1 MVWFFLWII
10 FTDPLYADI
19 SVLEAKAAF
28 LEKRNTDLS
37 ALMKN
42 SSQSLLEPYF
52 LYWDALLRLPS
63 IDLSEARLVWQ
74 HLDESP
80 LANVF
85 AAKWLEEMAKTG
97 RAQEFLGFYP
107 NLSQPSFRFQCY
119 EQKAKKAL
127 GLPLDETKIRQIWE
141 TPKALGAT
149 CLGLFNQLQNDAHLS
164 EDQILKRVRLLL
176 FAGQINAVKESI
188 SLLPEGVSFVQ
199 KLERAHKTPQALL
212 GSSTG
217 PFNSL
222 DKLLVLYA
230 MQRLSIRDFS
240 AAEAA
245 FKQFAHYYTR
255 EDQDVMIRTFA
266 VNLAKDHDP
275 EALLWFEKAVGLGD
289 EDRAWQARQ
298 ALRIGDWKT
307 VALAIDRM
315 SPEKQPSW
323 RYWRAKAAMAL
334 GDPILAHR
342 LFAEAIEDEGFY
354 GFLAAEEIGDTP
366 KKIYWSA
373 KNLDFQL
380 PQSAQRAFLLY
391 GLGLFEEANAEW
403 RYTLERA
410 SPQMRL
416 ALAFKAQAQQW
427 WKAAIAAARSSGL
440 AIELSFFYPTPYL
453 DLIERY
459 ARANDLDEAWVLGL
473 MRQESL
479 FEPQARSF
487 SNARGLMQII
497 PPTGQWIAKRLGV
510 PFDLALLNDPETNI
524 AFGTHYLRYALSRL
538 GHEVLA
544 TAGYNAG
551 PGRPK
556 KWLADQPLE
565 GAIYIE
571 SIPFDETRDYVQ
583 KVLANT
589 IIYSHELKKDVVTL
603 SSMIGAL
610 PVGN

>member
-1 MVWFFLWII
+1 MVWFFLWVI
-10 FTDPLYADI
+10 FTYPLYADT

-28 LEKRNTDLS
+28 LEKRNADLS
-37 ALMKN
+37 VLMKN

-63 IDLSEARLVWQ
+63 IDLSEATRLWQ
-74 HLDESP
+74 RLDGSP

-85 AAKWLEEMAKTG
+85 AAKWLEEMAKKG
-97 RAQEFLGFYP
+97 RAQDFLGFYP

-119 EQKAKKAL
+119 EQKAKKAI
-127 GLPLDETKIRQIWE
+127 GLPLDEIKIRQIWE

-149 CLGLFNQLQNDAHLS
+149 CLGLFNQLQHDAHLS
-164 EDQILKRVRLLL
+164 KDQILKRVRLLL
-176 FAGQINAVKESI
+176 LAGQTNAVKESVV
-188 SLLPEGVSFVQ
+188 LLPEGARFVQ
-199 KLERAHKTPQALL
+199 KLERAHKAPQALL
-212 GSSTG
+212 DGSIELVH
-217 PFNSL
+217 SL

-230 MQRLSIRDFS
+230 MQRLSLRDFS
-240 AAEAA
+240 AAKAA
-245 FKQFAHYYTR
+245 FEKFAPYYTE

-275 EALLWFEKAVGLGD
+275 EALLWFKKAVDLGD

-298 ALRIGDWKT
+298 ALRMGDWKT
-307 VALAIDRM
+307 VALAIDQM
-315 SPEKQPSW
+315 SPEKQQSW
-323 RYWRAKAAMAL
+323 HYWRAKAAMAL
-334 GDPILAHR
+334 GDPILANR
-342 LFAEAIEDEGFY
+342 LFAEAIEEEGFY

-373 KNLDFQL
+373 KNLAFQL
-380 PQSAQRAFLLY
+380 PQSAHRAFLLY
-391 GLGLFEEANAEW
+391 SLGLFEEADAEW
-403 RYTLERA
+403 RYTLESQ

-416 ALAFKAQAQQW
+416 ALAFNAQAEQW
-427 WKAAIAAARSSGL
+427 WKAAITAARSSGL

-459 ARANDLDEAWVLGL
+459 ARENDLDQAWVLGL

-479 FEPQARSF
+479 FEPHARSS

-497 PPTGQWIAKRLGV
+497 PPTGQWIAKRLGM

-524 AFGTHYLRYALSRL
+524 AFGTHYMRYALSRL

-556 KWLADQPLE
+556 KWLADHPLE

-589 IIYSHELKKDVVTL
+589 VIYSHELKKDMVTL
-603 SSMIGAL
+603 SSMLGAL